1 MTGSTGN
8 IIFIVI
14 VPVVAL
20 AFWLVMIFRAN
31 SHPRWG
37 RQVPDTVVTHA
48 LESTVPAQRLSSP
61 GPSPIVPGQ
70 RSGTAAE
77 EVTTATGANRTGL

>member
-8 IIFIVI
+8 IVFIVI
-14 VPVVAL
+14 IPVVAL

-37 RQVPDTVVTHA
+37 RQAPPDTAVTHA
-48 LESTVPAQRLSSP
+48 LDSSIPAQRLSSS
-61 GPSPIVPGQ
+61 GPVVPGQ

-77 EVTTATGANRTGL
+77 EAATGTSAIRTG